1 MHKQKPRIQWGIHK
15 KKEAKTT
22 QQIPTNGMT
31 YKLQRLSRQTN
42 RSNLKLDF
50 ILCMEGGLAEAQPFN
65 QGSLYLQPFY
75 VISFISYLADFSLGD
90 IPSLMLE
97 FLHEWLKNKTCF
109 LKSQ

>member
-1 MHKQKPRIQWGIHK
+1 
-15 KKEAKTT
+15 
-22 QQIPTNGMT
+22 MT

-97 FLHEWLKNKTCF
+97 FLHERLKNETCF